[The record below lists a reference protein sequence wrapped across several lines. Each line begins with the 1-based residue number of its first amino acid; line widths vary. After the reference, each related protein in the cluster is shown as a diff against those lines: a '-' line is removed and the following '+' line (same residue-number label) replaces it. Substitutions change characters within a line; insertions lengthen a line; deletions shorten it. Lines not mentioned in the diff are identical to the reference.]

1 MLEFTEIKKKNLER
15 SHSFAFFCDSDFAFN
30 ILNQRLFFV
39 CVVHFS
45 WENMLFSQSAFR
57 ESARLKSFWYQNR
70 FYLHAFNVTFMLHIV
85 LECGA
90 DACSLSFFHFQY
102 YCFFEANHPPCMR
115 ASLRGHFSGLC
126 AVVSSASVR
135 GKLFSIILLFSA
147 VTVLRELRKWV
158 NHISASRS
166 LFSLRVFTACYLL
179 ALLHLSVILNCPAI
193 KPQRGKHVYISTG
206 CRRWFAAFLK
216 VFESSSNWILLF
228 RHRTSIKKFTF

>member
-57 ESARLKSFWYQNR
+57 ESARLKSFRYQNR

-85 LECGA
+85 PECGA
-90 DACSLSFFHFQY
+90 DACSLFFFHFQY

-115 ASLRGHFSGLC
+115 TSLKRALQRTLRCGFQRLRQRKVIQHHSPVFSCHSLEG
-126 AVVSSASVR
+126 
-135 GKLFSIILLFSA
+135 
-147 VTVLRELRKWV
+147 VT
-158 NHISASRS
+158 
-166 LFSLRVFTACYLL
+166 
-179 ALLHLSVILNCPAI
+179 
-193 KPQRGKHVYISTG
+193 
-206 CRRWFAAFLK
+206 
-216 VFESSSNWILLF
+216 
-228 RHRTSIKKFTF
+228 